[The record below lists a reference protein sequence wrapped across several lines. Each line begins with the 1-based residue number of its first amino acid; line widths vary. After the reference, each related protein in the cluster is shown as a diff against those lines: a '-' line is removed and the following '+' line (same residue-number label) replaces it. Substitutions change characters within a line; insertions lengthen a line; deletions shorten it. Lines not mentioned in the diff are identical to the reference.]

1 MIVACILL
9 INIISGYLMTHNA
22 KSDCLQKTYL
32 QKKRANQSRVEEHTS
47 PEQFKNN
54 RVAENVLDNLNTAV
68 VLLDQELHVLCINS
82 SAEMLLG
89 LSSYKVSGKPI
100 SLLFNDEDII
110 IAIREAA
117 QSNHPFTQR
126 EKSIQLPDHSV
137 VVDISVQLIHSGDD
151 QLGEDEK
158 YLLIELNH
166 LDRHLR
172 ISKEENL
179 LAQHETIRALLRSMA
194 HEVKNPLGGIR
205 GAAQLLE
212 RELNNPEL
220 AEYTQVIIDEAD
232 RLKKLVNR
240 MLGPNS
246 RPNQILFNIH
256 SVTERVR
263 SLLKTDKSREVKIYF
278 DYDPSIPEIFFDP
291 EHLIQAVLN
300 IVRNAAQALSEQE
313 SDNNNDHEK
322 KIIIKTRIL
331 RHYNIG
337 LKRFKLMAKMDIIDN
352 GPGISEKM
360 QERIFMPLI
369 TGRAEGTGLGLSI
382 AQSLVSQNGGLIE
395 CQSQPGE
402 TIFSLL
408 LPIT

>member
-1 MIVACILL
+1 MLYTLQWIHNGFSMSTQIKHQTDLKHLA
-9 INIISGYLMTHNA
+9 INI
-22 KSDCLQKTYL
+22 
-32 QKKRANQSRVEEHTS
+32 
-47 PEQFKNN
+47 
-54 RVAENVLDNLNTAV
+54 LDNLNTAV
-68 VLLDQELHVLCINS
+68 VLLDSQLNVLCVNS
-82 SAEMLLG
+82 AAEMLFSISLHKIA
-89 LSSYKVSGKPI
+89 SKPI
-100 SLLFNDEDII
+100 AQLLNDDELIT
-110 IAIREAA
+110 AI
-117 QSNHPFTQR
+117 QSALDTNHPFTQR
-126 EKSIQLPDHSV
+126 ERSIQLIDKKV
-137 VVDISVQLIHSGDD
+137 MVDISVQPIQSEEDD
-151 QLGEDEK
+151 K
-158 YLLIELNH
+158 YLLIELSQ

-172 ISKEENL
+172 ISREENL
-179 LAQHETIRALLRSMA
+179 LAQHETIQALLRSMA

-212 RELNNPEL
+212 RELDNPDL

-240 MLGPNS
+240 MLGPNT
-246 RPNQILFNIH
+246 RPNQIMVNIH

-263 SLLKTDKSREVKIYF
+263 RLLKADKNRDVKIFF
-278 DYDPSIPEIFFDP
+278 DYDPSIPEIKFDP

-313 SDNNNDHEK
+313 QDNNSESEYKKEK

-331 RHYNIG
+331 RQFNIG
-337 LKRFKLMAKMDIIDN
+337 HKRHKLVAKMDIIDN

-395 CQSQPGE
+395 CHSKPGK
-402 TIFSLL
+402 TVFSLL
-408 LPIT
+408 LPIP

>member
-1 MIVACILL
+1 MKHLA
-9 INIISGYLMTHNA
+9 INI
-22 KSDCLQKTYL
+22 
-32 QKKRANQSRVEEHTS
+32 
-47 PEQFKNN
+47 
-54 RVAENVLDNLNTAV
+54 LDNLNAAV
-68 VLLDQELHVLCINS
+68 VLLDSRLNVLCVNS
-82 SAEMLLG
+82 AAEMLL
-89 LSSYKVSGKPI
+89 SI
-100 SLLFNDEDII
+100 SLHKIVTRPIALLLNDDGL
-110 IAIREAA
+110 IAAIQSALD
-117 QSNHPFTQR
+117 SNHPFTQR
-126 EKSIQLPDHSV
+126 ERSIRFIDKKV
-137 VVDISVQLIHSGDD
+137 MVDISVQPIQSEDD
-151 QLGEDEK
+151 DK
-158 YLLIELNH
+158 YLLIELSQ

-172 ISKEENL
+172 ISREENL

-212 RELNNPEL
+212 RELENPDL

-240 MLGPNS
+240 MLGPNTK
-246 RPNQILFNIH
+246 PNKTMVNIH

-263 SLLKTDKSREVKIYF
+263 SLLKADKTRDVKIFF
-278 DYDPSIPEIFFDP
+278 DYDPSIPEIEFDP

-313 SDNNNDHEK
+313 TSPEAGHINNK

-331 RHYNIG
+331 RHFNIG
-337 LKRFKLMAKMDIIDN
+337 HKRHKLVAKMDIIDN

-395 CQSQPGE
+395 CHSKPGK
-402 TIFSLL
+402 TVFSLL
-408 LPIT
+408 LPII